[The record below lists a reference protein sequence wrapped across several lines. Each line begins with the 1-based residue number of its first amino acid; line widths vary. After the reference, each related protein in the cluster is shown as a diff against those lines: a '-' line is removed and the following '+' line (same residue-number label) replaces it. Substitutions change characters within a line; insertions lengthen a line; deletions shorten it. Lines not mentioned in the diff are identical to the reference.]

1 MPVLRTRPTQ
11 RERREATIRKLL
23 DAATEA
29 LIDVG
34 YAEASVQ
41 EICGRADVS
50 QGALFRHF
58 PTREALMA
66 AVGEDLGTKQLDRYR
81 RAFVALAPDEGE
93 PLLAALELVR
103 AHCRSRLN
111 QAWYE
116 LTLAARTRP
125 SLRRAL
131 EPVAARFY
139 ADIEAL
145 ARQLLPALAERLGDR
160 FGLFVDTVLAVCDG
174 EVMHRFVIKKPRLDE
189 ARLPLL
195 ASMVA
200 VGGKRR

>member
-1 MPVLRTRPTQ
+1 MPLPRARPTQ
-11 RERREATIRKLL
+11 QQRREATIRKLL
-23 DAATEA
+23 DAATDA

-41 EICGRADVS
+41 EICARAGVS

-66 AVGEDLGTKQLDRYR
+66 AVGADLGRKQLDRYR
-81 RAFVALAPDEGE
+81 RAFGRLDVGPGE
-93 PLLAALELVR
+93 PIVAALRLVR
-103 AHCRSRLN
+103 AHCRARLN

-125 SLRRAL
+125 RLRRAL

-145 ARQLLPALAERLGDR
+145 ARQLLPGLAARLGAE
-160 FGLFVDTVLAVCDG
+160 FALFVDTVLAVFDG
-174 EVMHRFVIKKPRLDE
+174 EVMHRFVRAQPRLE
-189 ARLPLL
+189 ERRLALL
-195 ASMVA
+195 ARIA
-200 VGGKRR
+200 LDKT